1 MFSVIF
7 KNYSASSLAKYGLN
21 DIYIGA
27 PAVINRQGIQKV
39 IEIPLSDSEQDRM
52 AASAKQLKEIL
63 DEASCH
69 IDNSLSKSLGWNGLM
84 IA

>member
-1 MFSVIF
+1 M
-7 KNYSASSLAKYGLN
+7 NGEYGLN

-52 AASAKQLKEIL
+52 AASAKQLK
-63 DEASCH
+63 
-69 IDNSLSKSLGWNGLM
+69 KF
-84 IA
+84 

>member
-1 MFSVIF
+1 M
-7 KNYSASSLAKYGLN
+7 KY
-21 DIYIGA
+21 IYIGA

-63 DEASCH
+63 DEAFAKL
-69 IDNSLSKSLGWNGLM
+69 D
-84 IA
+84 AE